1 MSLFRRFAEAVEAE
15 YDRRIRAA
23 SLVKHYDPTGAS
35 HGHGHGHVE
44 IHNEQV
50 AHVDHGPGGDGTPTE
65 AERSAPREVTHH

>member
-1 MSLFRRFAEAVEAE
+1 MSLFRRFAEAVETE

-35 HGHGHGHVE
+35 HSHGHVE
-44 IHNEQV
+44 VQNEQV
-50 AHVDHGPGGDGTPTE
+50 AHVEHGPEGDGVPSE